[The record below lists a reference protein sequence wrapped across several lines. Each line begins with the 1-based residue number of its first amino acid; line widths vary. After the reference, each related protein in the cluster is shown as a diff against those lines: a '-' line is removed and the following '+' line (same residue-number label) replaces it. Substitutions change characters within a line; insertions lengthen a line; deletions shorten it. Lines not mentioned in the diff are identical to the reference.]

1 MTQNPNL
8 VLDRGGSSLDHIAL
22 GVPDT
27 VEGARHVA
35 ELTGVEPFIGVQPGP
50 EQFYWSAA
58 LRLGSGRFLEI
69 LGPNPDWTGLHP
81 MVETIKQFTQPQLLF
96 WYVATDDI
104 KAFGEASAAHNAPLE
119 MQQTFEHKREDSVTS
134 YTNAVIGPGFR
145 STRPCVI
152 EWHSRSEWME
162 GEAQLNLKSLEL
174 SSPIAE
180 TLNTLFAELGIVQ
193 SVSEGP
199 EMMTLTLD
207 TPKGELALS
216 APGIVVED
224 IAAAQAAAEAAG

>member
-8 VLDRGGSSLDHIAL
+8 VLDRGGGSLDHIAL

-27 VEGARHVA
+27 VKGAQQIA
-35 ELTGVEPFIGVQPGP
+35 EMTGVEPFLGPQPGP

-69 LGPNPDWTGLHP
+69 LGPNPDWTGFHP
-81 MVETIKQFTQPQLLF
+81 MVDTIKRFTQPQLLF

-104 KAFGEASAAHNAPLE
+104 KAFGEASAALNAPLE
-119 MQQTFEHKREDSVTS
+119 MQQTFEHKREDITVS

-162 GEAQLNLKSLEL
+162 GEAQLGMKNLQL

-180 TLNTLFAELGIVQ
+180 TLNALFASLGIAQ
-193 SVSEGP
+193 IVSEGP
-199 EMMTLTLD
+199 EMMTLALD
-207 TPKGELALS
+207 TPKGELVFS

-224 IAAAQAAAEAAG
+224 IAAAQAAAEVIG